1 MMFMVLLWMIRVG
14 SSVDNFLA
22 NEFNYIANFV
32 TMRAKNSPLLNSPL
46 LNNLFHNTVFKFPC
60 LLINAQSIVNKMGE
74 LTSLVNSFKPKM
86 VAITESW
93 CKDFIGDAELYLQNY
108 VMYRCDR
115 CNTTGGGVL
124 LYVHDSLQ
132 SVSCTPLNDLHIN
145 EAVWCTIQLRNN
157 DKMLVGV
164 VYRSPN
170 SSFDNSTKIINLIPN
185 LSEYVGYSYCLLMGD
200 FNFPNINW
208 STMSSPEGDQSLSTC
223 FLNACK
229 DGFLT
234 QHVTKPTRH
243 RHGQNPS
250 LLDLVFTS
258 DPHIVMKNRV

>member
-1 MMFMVLLWMIRVG
+1 M
-14 SSVDNFLA
+14 D
-22 NEFNYIANFV
+22 
-32 TMRAKNSPLLNSPL
+32 
-46 LNNLFHNTVFKFPC
+46 
-60 LLINAQSIVNKMGE
+60 E
-74 LTSLVNSFKPKM
+74 LTSLVNSFKAKM

-93 CKDFIGDAELYLQNY
+93 CKVFISDAELYLQNY

-132 SVSCTPLNDLHIN
+132 FVSCTPLNDLHIN

-170 SSFDNSTKIINLIPN
+170 SSFDNSFKQINFILN
-185 LSEYVGYSYCLLMGD
+185 LSEYVGYSHCLLMGD
-200 FNFPNINW
+200 YNFPNTNW
-208 STMSSPEGDQSLSTC
+208 SAMSSPEGVQSLSIC
-223 FLNACK
+223 IVNACG

-234 QHVTKPTRH
+234 QHVTKTTRH
-243 RHGQNPS
+243 RYGQNSS

-258 DPHIVMKNRV
+258 DPEMIEDGNINHLSPLGSSDHDVLLWNFICYLEVTGANPKGRNGITLILIYQQ